1 MINNEDLKSEKKY
14 LNGVI
19 ATLDNQL
26 QFLNNSIYDQEKNL
40 QETSQYMANS
50 VYGMDAEEQA
60 VAKQMME
67 QLQLAIIAFVE
78 TKALKE
84 RQRQSPY
91 FGRIDFIADDEDM
104 PNAYYIGI
112 AHIGD
117 EKYPLPLVLD
127 WRAPLSSM
135 YYDYELGGA
144 SYHAPQ
150 GEIAGKILL
159 KRQYKTEANKLVY
172 AFDSNL
178 TIGDEILRS
187 ELGKGANAKMKNI
200 VATIQSAQNKII
212 RAPQGKNLI
221 VQGVA
226 GSGKTSIALHRVA
239 YLLYNSKIK
248 ASDILII
255 SPSSLFSD
263 YISNV
268 LPELGEA
275 NTPKITF
282 DEIAQNELLG
292 IVQFESKS
300 LMLEDIIEN
309 KNCARAKAVQE
320 KSSFAFLD
328 ALKKYLETRVS
339 VSFVAQDIKV
349 GKAKIKA
356 DEIAALYNE
365 KYQTKTPAVR
375 VEWIAD
381 YIVDRLDIAPQHQ
394 KPVFARVKR
403 ILFGMFKNTD
413 IVKIYL
419 DFLKTQK
426 LQPQTVKI
434 GKKMFVGYEEV
445 AGILFVKN
453 FLMGIE
459 TQKHFKHIIIDEM
472 QDYSATAMAV
482 LDIIYPSAKTILG
495 DINQTL
501 ERNLDKGY
509 LKRLARLLGDATLV
523 NLETTYRSTLQ
534 IATFSQ
540 KIIGLRGVKNF
551 NRTGED
557 VMVFDDDKHCA
568 KKLCGV
574 IKSLCQKHQS
584 VAVVCQSKK
593 MAEKVFAKIPE
604 DFGFDLIDD
613 ASGEVK
619 ARRVVLAAAQ
629 SKGLEFDAVIYIG
642 KKSKHEILK
651 NIKYV
656 ACTRALHNLVVVEV

>member
-1 MINNEDLKSEKKY
+1 MINNEELKSEKKY
-14 LNGVI
+14 LKGVI
-19 ATLDNQL
+19 GTLDNQL

-40 QETSQYMANS
+40 RETSQYISSS
-50 VYGMDAEEQA
+50 VYGMDAEEEA

-67 QLQLAIIAFVE
+67 QLQLAIIAFAE
-78 TKALKE
+78 TKELKE

-91 FGRIDFIADDEDM
+91 FGRIDFMADDEDV

-117 EKYPLPLVLD
+117 EKYPLPLVVD

-135 YYDYELGGA
+135 YYDYELGQA

-150 GEIAGKILL
+150 GEISGKILL
-159 KRQYKTEANKLVY
+159 KRQYKTEGENLVY
-172 AFDSNL
+172 AFDSSL
-178 TIGDEILRS
+178 TIGDEILRA

-200 VATIQSAQNKII
+200 VATIQSTQNKII
-212 RAPQGKNLI
+212 RAPEGKNLI

-239 YLLYNSKIK
+239 YLLYKNKIK
-248 ASDILII
+248 SSDILII

-339 VSFVAQDIKV
+339 VSFVAKDIKV

-356 DEIAALYNE
+356 EEIAALYNE

-381 YIVDRLDIAPQHQ
+381 YIVDRLDIALQHQ
-394 KPVFARVKR
+394 KAVFARVKR
-403 ILFGMFKNTD
+403 ILFGMFQNTD
-413 IVKIYL
+413 VVKIYL

-459 TQKHFKHIIIDEM
+459 IQKHFKHIIIDEM

-482 LDIIYPSAKTILG
+482 LDIIYPSTKTILG

-501 ERNLDKGY
+501 ERSLDKGY
-509 LKRLARLLGDATLV
+509 LKRLARLYDATLA

-534 IATFSQ
+534 IAKFSQ

-551 NRTGED
+551 NREGED
-557 VMVFDDDKHCA
+557 VVVLDDDKHCA
-568 KKLCGV
+568 KKLCV
-574 IKSLCQKHQS
+574 NIKALCQKHES
-584 VAVVCQSKK
+584 VAIVCQSKK
-593 MAEKVFAKIPE
+593 IAQNVFEKIPQ
-604 DFGFDLIDD
+604 DLGFDLIDD

-619 ARRVVLAAAQ
+619 ARRVVMAVAQ
-629 SKGLEFDAVIYIG
+629 SKGLEFDAVVYIG
-642 KKSKHEILK
+642 KESKHPIIK

>member
-1 MINNEDLKSEKKY
+1 MINNEELKSEKKY
-14 LNGVI
+14 LKGVI
-19 ATLDNQL
+19 GTLDNQL

-40 QETSQYMANS
+40 RETSQYISSS
-50 VYGMDAEEQA
+50 VYGMDAEEEA

-67 QLQLAIIAFVE
+67 QLQLAIIAFAE
-78 TKALKE
+78 TKELKE
-84 RQRQSPY
+84 HQRQSPY
-91 FGRIDFIADDEDM
+91 FGRIDFMADDEEV

-117 EKYPLPLVLD
+117 EKYPLPLVVD

-135 YYDYELGGA
+135 YYDYELGQA

-150 GEIAGKILL
+150 GEISGKILL
-159 KRQYKTEANKLVY
+159 KRQYKTEGEKLVY
-172 AFDSNL
+172 AFDSSL
-178 TIGDEILRS
+178 TIGDEILRA

-200 VATIQSAQNKII
+200 VATIQSTQNKII
-212 RAPQGKNLI
+212 RAPEGKNLI

-239 YLLYNSKIK
+239 YLLYKNKIK
-248 ASDILII
+248 SSDILII

-339 VSFVAQDIKV
+339 VSFVAKDIKV

-356 DEIAALYNE
+356 EEIAALYNE

-394 KPVFARVKR
+394 KAVFARVKR
-403 ILFGMFKNTD
+403 ILFGMFQNID
-413 IVKIYL
+413 VVKIYL

-459 TQKHFKHIIIDEM
+459 IQKHFKHIIIDEM

-482 LDIIYPSAKTILG
+482 LDIIYPSTKTILG

-501 ERNLDKGY
+501 ERSLDKGY
-509 LKRLARLLGDATLV
+509 LKRLARLYDATLA

-534 IATFSQ
+534 IAKFSQ

-551 NRTGED
+551 NREGED
-557 VMVFDDDKHCA
+557 VVVLDDDKHCA
-568 KKLCGV
+568 KKLCV
-574 IKSLCQKHQS
+574 NIKALCQKHES
-584 VAVVCQSKK
+584 VAIVCQSKK
-593 MAEKVFAKIPE
+593 IAQNVFEKIPQ
-604 DFGFDLIDD
+604 DLGFDLIDD

-619 ARRVVLAAAQ
+619 ARRVVMAVAQ
-629 SKGLEFDAVIYIG
+629 SKGLEFDAVVYIG
-642 KKSKHEILK
+642 KESKHPIIK

>member
-1 MINNEDLKSEKKY
+1 MINNEELKSEKKY
-14 LNGVI
+14 LKGVI
-19 ATLDNQL
+19 GTLDNQL

-40 QETSQYMANS
+40 RETSQYISSS
-50 VYGMDAEEQA
+50 VYGMDAEEEA

-67 QLQLAIIAFVE
+67 QLQLAIIAFAE
-78 TKALKE
+78 TKELKE

-91 FGRIDFIADDEDM
+91 FGRIDFMADDEDV

-117 EKYPLPLVLD
+117 EKYPLPLVVD

-135 YYDYELGGA
+135 YYDYELGQA

-150 GEIAGKILL
+150 GEISGKILL
-159 KRQYKTEANKLVY
+159 KRQYKTEGENLVY
-172 AFDSNL
+172 AFDSSL
-178 TIGDEILRS
+178 TIGDEILRA

-200 VATIQSAQNKII
+200 VATIQSTQNKII
-212 RAPQGKNLI
+212 RAPEGKNLI

-239 YLLYNSKIK
+239 YLLYKNKIK
-248 ASDILII
+248 SSDILII

-339 VSFVAQDIKV
+339 VSFVAKDIKV

-356 DEIAALYNE
+356 EEIAALYNE

-394 KPVFARVKR
+394 KAVFARVKR
-403 ILFGMFKNTD
+403 ILFGMFQNTD
-413 IVKIYL
+413 VVKIYL

-459 TQKHFKHIIIDEM
+459 IQKHFKHIIIDEM

-482 LDIIYPSAKTILG
+482 LDIIYPSTKTILG

-501 ERNLDKGY
+501 ERSLDKGY
-509 LKRLARLLGDATLV
+509 LKRLARLYDATLA

-534 IATFSQ
+534 IAKFSQ

-551 NRTGED
+551 NREGED
-557 VMVFDDDKHCA
+557 VLVLDDDKACA
-568 KKLCGV
+568 KKLCAN
-574 IKSLCQKHQS
+574 IKALCQKHES
-584 VAVVCQSKK
+584 VAIVCQSKK
-593 MAEKVFAKIPE
+593 IAQNVFEKIPQ
-604 DFGFDLIDD
+604 DLGFDLIDD

-619 ARRVVLAAAQ
+619 ARRVVMAVAQ
-629 SKGLEFDAVIYIG
+629 SKGLEFDAVVYIG
-642 KKSKHEILK
+642 KESKHPIIK

>member
-1 MINNEDLKSEKKY
+1 MINNEELKSEKKY
-14 LNGVI
+14 LKGVI
-19 ATLDNQL
+19 GTLDNQL

-40 QETSQYMANS
+40 RETSQYISSS
-50 VYGMDAEEQA
+50 VYGMDAEEEA

-67 QLQLAIIAFVE
+67 QLQLAIIAFAE
-78 TKALKE
+78 TKELKE

-91 FGRIDFIADDEDM
+91 FGRIDFMADDEEV

-117 EKYPLPLVLD
+117 EKYPLPLVVD

-135 YYDYELGGA
+135 YYDYELGQA

-150 GEIAGKILL
+150 GEISGKILL
-159 KRQYKTEANKLVY
+159 KRQYKTEGENLVY
-172 AFDSNL
+172 AFDSSL
-178 TIGDEILRS
+178 TIGDEILRA

-200 VATIQSAQNKII
+200 VATIQSTQNKII
-212 RAPQGKNLI
+212 RAPEGKNLI

-239 YLLYNSKIK
+239 YLLYKNKIK
-248 ASDILII
+248 SSDILII

-339 VSFVAQDIKV
+339 VSFVAKDIKV

-356 DEIAALYNE
+356 EEIAALYNE

-394 KPVFARVKR
+394 KAVFARVKR
-403 ILFGMFKNTD
+403 ILFGMFQNTD
-413 IVKIYL
+413 VVKIYL

-459 TQKHFKHIIIDEM
+459 IQKHFKHIIIDEM
-472 QDYSATAMAV
+472 QDYSATAMAD
-482 LDIIYPSAKTILG
+482 LHIIYPSTKTILG

-501 ERNLDKGY
+501 ERSLDKGY
-509 LKRLARLLGDATLV
+509 LKRLARLYDATLA

-534 IATFSQ
+534 IAKFSQ

-551 NRTGED
+551 NREGED
-557 VMVFDDDKHCA
+557 VLVLDDDKHCA
-568 KKLCGV
+568 KKLCTN
-574 IKSLCQKHQS
+574 IKALCQKHES
-584 VAVVCQSKK
+584 VAIVCQSKK
-593 MAEKVFAKIPE
+593 IAQNVFEKIPQ
-604 DFGFDLIDD
+604 DLGFDLIDD

-619 ARRVVLAAAQ
+619 ARRVVMAVAQ
-629 SKGLEFDAVIYIG
+629 SKGLEFDAVVYIG
-642 KKSKHEILK
+642 KESKHPIIK

>member
-1 MINNEDLKSEKKY
+1 MINNEELKSEKKY
-14 LNGVI
+14 LKGVI
-19 ATLDNQL
+19 GTLDNQL

-40 QETSQYMANS
+40 RETSQYISSS
-50 VYGMDAEEQA
+50 VYGMDAEEEA

-67 QLQLAIIAFVE
+67 QLQLAIIAFAE
-78 TKALKE
+78 TKELKE

-91 FGRIDFIADDEDM
+91 FGRIDFMADDEDV

-117 EKYPLPLVLD
+117 EKYPLPLVVD

-135 YYDYELGGA
+135 YYDYELGQA

-150 GEIAGKILL
+150 GEISGKILL
-159 KRQYKTEANKLVY
+159 KRQYKTEGENLVY
-172 AFDSNL
+172 AFDSSL
-178 TIGDEILRS
+178 TIGDEILRA

-200 VATIQSAQNKII
+200 VATIQSTQNKII
-212 RAPQGKNLI
+212 RAPEGKNLI

-239 YLLYNSKIK
+239 YLLYKNKIK
-248 ASDILII
+248 SSDILII

-339 VSFVAQDIKV
+339 VSFVAKDIKV

-356 DEIAALYNE
+356 EEIAALYNE

-394 KPVFARVKR
+394 KAVFARVKR
-403 ILFGMFKNTD
+403 ILFGMFQNTD
-413 IVKIYL
+413 VVKIYL

-459 TQKHFKHIIIDEM
+459 IQKHFKHIIIDEM

-482 LDIIYPSAKTILG
+482 LDIIYPSTKTILG

-501 ERNLDKGY
+501 ERSLDKGY
-509 LKRLARLLGDATLV
+509 LKRLARLYDATLA

-534 IATFSQ
+534 IAKFSQ

-551 NRTGED
+551 NREGED
-557 VMVFDDDKHCA
+557 VVVLDDDKACA
-568 KKLCGV
+568 KKLCAN
-574 IKSLCQKHQS
+574 IKTLCQKHES
-584 VAVVCQSKK
+584 VAIVCQSKK
-593 MAEKVFAKIPE
+593 IAQNVFEKIPQ
-604 DFGFDLIDD
+604 DLGFDLIDD

-619 ARRVVLAAAQ
+619 ARRVVMAVAQ
-629 SKGLEFDAVIYIG
+629 SKGLEFDAVVYIG
-642 KKSKHEILK
+642 KESKHPIIK

>member
-1 MINNEDLKSEKKY
+1 MINNEELKSEKKY
-14 LNGVI
+14 LKGVI
-19 ATLDNQL
+19 GTLDNQL

-40 QETSQYMANS
+40 RETSQYISSS
-50 VYGMDAEEQA
+50 VYGMDAEEEA

-67 QLQLAIIAFVE
+67 QLQLAIIAFAE
-78 TKALKE
+78 TKELKE

-91 FGRIDFIADDEDM
+91 FGRIDFMADDEDV

-117 EKYPLPLVLD
+117 EKYPLPLVVD

-135 YYDYELGGA
+135 YYDYELGQA

-150 GEIAGKILL
+150 GEISGKILL
-159 KRQYKTEANKLVY
+159 KRQYKTEGENLVY
-172 AFDSNL
+172 AFDSSL
-178 TIGDEILRS
+178 TIGDEILRA

-200 VATIQSAQNKII
+200 VATIQSTQNKII
-212 RAPQGKNLI
+212 RAPEGKNLI

-239 YLLYNSKIK
+239 YLLYKNKIK
-248 ASDILII
+248 SSDILII

-320 KSSFAFLD
+320 KSSFAFLE

-339 VSFVAQDIKV
+339 VSFVAKDIKV

-356 DEIAALYNE
+356 EEIAALYNE

-394 KPVFARVKR
+394 KAVFARVKR
-403 ILFGMFKNTD
+403 ILFGMFQNTD
-413 IVKIYL
+413 VVKIYL

-459 TQKHFKHIIIDEM
+459 IQKHFKHIIIDEM

-482 LDIIYPSAKTILG
+482 LDIIYPSTKTILG

-501 ERNLDKGY
+501 ERSLDKGY
-509 LKRLARLLGDATLV
+509 LKRLARLYDATLA

-534 IATFSQ
+534 IAKFSQ

-551 NRTGED
+551 NREGED
-557 VMVFDDDKHCA
+557 VLVLDDDKHCA
-568 KKLCGV
+568 KKLCAN
-574 IKSLCQKHQS
+574 IKALCQKHES
-584 VAVVCQSKK
+584 VAIVCQSKK
-593 MAEKVFAKIPE
+593 IAQNVFEKIPQ
-604 DFGFDLIDD
+604 DLGFDLIDD

-619 ARRVVLAAAQ
+619 ARRVVMAVAQ
-629 SKGLEFDAVIYIG
+629 SKGLEFDAVVYIG
-642 KKSKHEILK
+642 KESKHPIIK

>member
-1 MINNEDLKSEKKY
+1 MINNEELKSEKKY
-14 LNGVI
+14 LKGVI
-19 ATLDNQL
+19 GTLDNQL

-40 QETSQYMANS
+40 RETSQYISSS
-50 VYGMDAEEQA
+50 VYGMDAEEEA

-67 QLQLAIIAFVE
+67 QLQLAVIAFAE
-78 TKALKE
+78 TKELKE

-91 FGRIDFIADDEDM
+91 FGRIDYMADDEDV

-117 EKYPLPLVLD
+117 EKYPLPLVVD

-135 YYDYELGGA
+135 YYDYELGQA

-150 GEIAGKILL
+150 GEISGKILL
-159 KRQYKTEANKLVY
+159 KRQYKTEGENLVY
-172 AFDSNL
+172 AFDSSL
-178 TIGDEILRS
+178 TIGDEILRA

-200 VATIQSAQNKII
+200 VATIQSTQNKII
-212 RAPQGKNLI
+212 RAPEGKNLI

-239 YLLYNSKIK
+239 YLLYKNKIK
-248 ASDILII
+248 SSDILII

-339 VSFVAQDIKV
+339 VSFVAKDIKV

-356 DEIAALYNE
+356 EEIAALYNE

-394 KPVFARVKR
+394 KAVFARVKR
-403 ILFGMFKNTD
+403 ILFGMFQNTD
-413 IVKIYL
+413 VVKIYL

-459 TQKHFKHIIIDEM
+459 IQKHFKHIIIDEM

-482 LDIIYPSAKTILG
+482 LDIIYPSTKTILG

-501 ERNLDKGY
+501 ERSLDKGY
-509 LKRLARLLGDATLV
+509 LKRLARLYDATLA

-534 IATFSQ
+534 IAKFSQ

-551 NRTGED
+551 NREGED
-557 VMVFDDDKHCA
+557 VVVLDDGKHCA
-568 KKLCGV
+568 KKLCAN
-574 IKSLCQKHQS
+574 IKALCQKHES
-584 VAVVCQSKK
+584 VAIVCQSKK
-593 MAEKVFAKIPE
+593 IAQNVFEKIPQ
-604 DFGFDLIDD
+604 DLGFDLIDD

-619 ARRVVLAAAQ
+619 ARRVVMAVAQ
-629 SKGLEFDAVIYIG
+629 SKGLEFDAVVYIG
-642 KKSKHEILK
+642 KESKHPIIK

>member
-1 MINNEDLKSEKKY
+1 MINNEELKSEKKY
-14 LNGVI
+14 LKGVI
-19 ATLDNQL
+19 GTLDNQL

-40 QETSQYMANS
+40 RETSQYISSS
-50 VYGMDAEEQA
+50 VYGMDAEEEA

-67 QLQLAIIAFVE
+67 QLQLAIIAFAE
-78 TKALKE
+78 TKELKE

-91 FGRIDFIADDEDM
+91 FGRIDFMADDEDV

-117 EKYPLPLVLD
+117 EKYPLPLVVD

-135 YYDYELGGA
+135 YYDYELGQA

-159 KRQYKTEANKLVY
+159 KRQYKTEGENLVY
-172 AFDSNL
+172 AFDSSL
-178 TIGDEILRS
+178 TIGDEILRA

-200 VATIQSAQNKII
+200 VATIQSTQNKII
-212 RAPQGKNLI
+212 RAPEGKNLI

-239 YLLYNSKIK
+239 YLLYKNKIK
-248 ASDILII
+248 SSDILII

-282 DEIAQNELLG
+282 DEIAQNELVG

-339 VSFVAQDIKV
+339 VSFVAKDIKV

-356 DEIAALYNE
+356 EEIAALYNE

-394 KPVFARVKR
+394 KSVFARVKR
-403 ILFGMFKNTD
+403 ILFAMFQNTD
-413 IVKIYL
+413 VVKIYL

-459 TQKHFKHIIIDEM
+459 IQKHFKHIIIDEM

-482 LDIIYPSAKTILG
+482 LDIIYPSTKTILG

-501 ERNLDKGY
+501 ERSLDKGY
-509 LKRLARLLGDATLV
+509 LKRLARLYDATLA

-534 IATFSQ
+534 IAKFSQ

-551 NRTGED
+551 NREGED
-557 VMVFDDDKHCA
+557 VLVLDDDKACA
-568 KKLCGV
+568 KKLCAN
-574 IKSLCQKHQS
+574 IKALCQKHES
-584 VAVVCQSKK
+584 VAIVCQSKK
-593 MAEKVFAKIPE
+593 ITQNVFEKIPQ
-604 DFGFDLIDD
+604 DLGFDLIDD

-619 ARRVVLAAAQ
+619 ARRVVMAVAQ
-629 SKGLEFDAVIYIG
+629 SKGLEFDAVVYIG
-642 KKSKHEILK
+642 KNSKHPIIK

>member
-1 MINNEDLKSEKKY
+1 MINNEELKSEKKY
-14 LNGVI
+14 LKGVI
-19 ATLDNQL
+19 GTLDNQL

-40 QETSQYMANS
+40 RETSQYISSS
-50 VYGMDAEEQA
+50 VYGMDAEEEA

-67 QLQLAIIAFVE
+67 QLQLAIIAFAE
-78 TKALKE
+78 TKELKE

-91 FGRIDFIADDEDM
+91 FGRIDFMADDEDV

-117 EKYPLPLVLD
+117 EKYPLPLVVD

-135 YYDYELGGA
+135 YYDYELGQA

-150 GEIAGKILL
+150 GEISGKILL
-159 KRQYKTEANKLVY
+159 KRQYKTEGENLVY
-172 AFDSNL
+172 AFDSSL
-178 TIGDEILRS
+178 TIGDEILRA

-200 VATIQSAQNKII
+200 VATIQSTQNKII
-212 RAPQGKNLI
+212 RAPEGKNLI

-239 YLLYNSKIK
+239 YLLYKNKIK
-248 ASDILII
+248 SSDILII

-282 DEIAQNELLG
+282 DEIAKNELLG

-339 VSFVAQDIKV
+339 VSFVAKDIKV

-356 DEIAALYNE
+356 EEIAALYNE

-394 KPVFARVKR
+394 KAVFARVKR
-403 ILFGMFKNTD
+403 ILFGMFQNTD
-413 IVKIYL
+413 VVKIYL

-459 TQKHFKHIIIDEM
+459 IQKHFKHIIIDEM

-482 LDIIYPSAKTILG
+482 LDIIYPSTKTILG

-501 ERNLDKGY
+501 ERSLDKGY
-509 LKRLARLLGDATLV
+509 LKRLARLYDATLA

-534 IATFSQ
+534 IAKFSQ

-551 NRTGED
+551 NREGEE
-557 VMVFDDDKHCA
+557 VLVLDDDKHCA
-568 KKLCGV
+568 KKLCAN
-574 IKSLCQKHQS
+574 IKTLCQKHES
-584 VAVVCQSKK
+584 VAIVCQSKK
-593 MAEKVFAKIPE
+593 IAQNVFEKIPQ
-604 DFGFDLIDD
+604 DLGFDLIDD

-619 ARRVVLAAAQ
+619 ARRVVMAVAQ
-629 SKGLEFDAVIYIG
+629 SKGLEFDAVVYIG
-642 KKSKHEILK
+642 KESKHPIIK